1 MGLGPQE
8 PFHFLGNSSRFELF
22 LGNLQYPAQGIVVG
36 AGAEPATATT
46 IVDRIDR
53 NDHRLGSAT
62 IASTAT
68 IIDCSI
74 ALTSNIIDGKGRND
88 HLSHRS

>member
-1 MGLGPQE
+1 MGLGPQK
-8 PFHFLGNSSRFELF
+8 PFHFLGNSSRFEFF
-22 LGNLQYPAQGIVVG
+22 LGNLQYPGQGILVG

-62 IASTAT
+62 ITGYMGGSGAA
-68 IIDCSI
+68 
-74 ALTSNIIDGKGRND
+74 
-88 HLSHRS
+88 

>member
-1 MGLGPQE
+1 
-8 PFHFLGNSSRFELF
+8 
-22 LGNLQYPAQGIVVG
+22 VG
-36 AGAEPATATT
+36 TETEAATATT

-68 IIDCSI
+68 IIDWSI

-88 HLSHRS
+88 HRSHRLQRSSIASITERINHRSHRPQPDIEDAPL